1 VTIQRL
7 DFIEHPLW
15 RTYIFV
21 SSDGEQ
27 QLARWLE
34 QVPEPEGAVR
44 FARLLAETPTSSSIE
59 VELSRP

>member
-7 DFIEHPLW
+7 DFIEHPR